1 MLTMADRDKFIND
14 GPFFEK
20 HRDIY
25 PDVTRYELTDV
36 KGHIIERWERGKDG
50 RMHET
55 TQRDKLREQI
65 VAAEETL
72 SKLEAKDAAL

>member
-1 MLTMADRDKFIND
+1 MLTMKDKDRFIND

-20 HRDIY
+20 YPDVY
-25 PDVTRYELTDV
+25 PDVTRYEVTDT
-36 KGHIIERWERGKDG
+36 KGNIIESWERWNDG

-55 TQRDKLREQI
+55 TARDKAREAI
-65 VAAEETL
+65 IAAEEAL